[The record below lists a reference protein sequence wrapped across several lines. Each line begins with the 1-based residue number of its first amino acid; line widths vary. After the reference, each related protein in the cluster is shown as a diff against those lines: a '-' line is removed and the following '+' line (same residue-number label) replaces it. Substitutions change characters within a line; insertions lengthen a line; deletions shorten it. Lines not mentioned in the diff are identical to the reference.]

1 MAATYQVELE
11 RDERGWWVASVP
23 TVPGAH
29 TQARSIAQAINRIRE
44 ALSLWVTG
52 AEQATLVPA
61 IHLPAAVRATVRRA
75 TAVRERAKR
84 AEDEALVVLRD
95 SIRELT
101 LQNSLSTRDVA
112 VLLKLSPARVDQ
124 LKQARARKVARSPQR
139 VRSKAARRTATRT
152 ATATKK

>member
-1 MAATYQVELE
+1 MGATYQVELE

-23 TVPGAH
+23 AVLGAH
-29 TQARSIAQAINRIRE
+29 TQARSIAQAMNRIRE

-101 LQNSLSTRDVA
+101 QQNSLSTRDVA

-124 LKQARARKVARSPQR
+124 LKQARARKVATPQR
-139 VRSKAARRTATRT
+139 VRSKAARGTATRT
-152 ATATKK
+152 AAATKK